1 VKSLGALWLLGCGN
15 MGGALLDRWLAA
27 GYPAGDVTVIDPA
40 SAQRAGVRHLDA
52 VPTDGAPAILVL
64 GVKPQMLAEAVRPL
78 AGRVPPGTVV
88 VSMLAGTRTDT
99 LRALFSGCPVLRTMP
114 NTPARVGQGITALFG
129 DDDAMPVGA
138 ALFGAVG
145 RIVRL
150 ESEDRFDSVTA
161 VSGSGPAYVFAFVE
175 ALRAGGVA
183 AGLSTQEAESLARG
197 TVIGAAALL
206 AADATP
212 AGELRRQVTS
222 PNGVTAEGLRALNG
236 VGELDALLTATV
248 AAAAARSAEM
258 SA

>member
-1 VKSLGALWLLGCGN
+1 
-15 MGGALLDRWLAA
+15 
-27 GYPAGDVTVIDPA
+27 
-40 SAQRAGVRHLDA
+40 
-52 VPTDGAPAILVL
+52 
-64 GVKPQMLAEAVRPL
+64 
-78 AGRVPPGTVV
+78 
-88 VSMLAGTRTDT
+88 
-99 LRALFSGCPVLRTMP
+99 
-114 NTPARVGQGITALFG
+114 LFG